1 MSSKHSCVTLLLSIS
16 TSALYFYYIEG
27 TPDSFQCFMASP
39 TKNVMYVLLC
49 KKPVGDFFFFKVWFT
64 TNNIKREKISTS
76 LPLATKTKCLFDV
89 KLRLLYSDMGLDLR
103 EHIHR
108 IILH

>member
-1 MSSKHSCVTLLLSIS
+1 M
-16 TSALYFYYIEG
+16 FYGIPHKEC
-27 TPDSFQCFMASP
+27 DVCS
-39 TKNVMYVLLC
+39 VMQET
-49 KKPVGDFFFFKVWFT
+49 GRGFFFKVWFT
-64 TNNIKREKISTS
+64 TNNIKKEKISTL

-89 KLRLLYSDMGLDLR
+89 KIRLLYSDMGLDLR